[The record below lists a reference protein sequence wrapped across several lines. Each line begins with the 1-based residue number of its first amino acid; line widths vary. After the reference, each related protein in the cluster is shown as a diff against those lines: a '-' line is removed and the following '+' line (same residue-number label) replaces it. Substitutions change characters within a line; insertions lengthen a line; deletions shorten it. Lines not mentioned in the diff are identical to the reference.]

1 MAQISIVVERVFIPR
16 IIMTPS
22 ETDFP
27 FVLRRK
33 QFHICPA
40 YCITINKCQG
50 QSLESVGKFI
60 PSPDA
65 IFSHGQLY
73 VALSR
78 VKNPKGLKVMVC
90 GANYSN
96 SGGVWIRNVVYREV
110 FQNHNII
117 PSLND
122 TMDLSQ
128 KDISWSKISF
138 STADLKYHSEVD
150 RDDWDPDSS
159 QSSIPIRAAVCLT
172 GTVNR
177 FSLNM
182 RTQLGISIDL
192 DPELIAAY
200 EKTYVN
206 IFDSC

>member
-1 MAQISIVVERVFIPR
+1 MLYVDAEIATGIHCGKRVFIPR

-33 QFHICPA
+33 QFPIRPA
-40 YCITINKCQG
+40 YCITINKGQG
-50 QSLESVGKFI
+50 QSLESVGIFL

-90 GANYSN
+90 GANYST

-110 FQNHNII
+110 FKNHNIN

-128 KDISWSKISF
+128 IDISLSEISF
-138 STADLKYHSEVD
+138 STADLRNRSEDD
-150 RDDWDPDSS
+150 RDDRDPAPS
-159 QSSIPIRAAVCLT
+159 QPSIPIRAAVSLT
-172 GTVNR
+172 GTVSR

-182 RTQLGISIDL
+182 RLS
-192 DPELIAAY
+192 
-200 EKTYVN
+200 
-206 IFDSC
+206 